1 MNYDHIYA
9 TAEEDFVDRSVGL
22 LSYILS
28 ESIADNGQAILGL
41 SGGSTPKVIY
51 EALGMSDTD
60 WSKVTLFLV
69 DDRYIPADADGSNQK
84 LVRETLLKNANIPEE
99 NLIFPNTTLPIE
111 ECVTDYETRLAM
123 TILQGIP
130 HSVTLGLG
138 SDGHIA
144 SLFPPLS
151 EAAYGDRLVL
161 HTETD
166 QFDVHDRISTT
177 MAVIGSANRKVFFLK
192 GAEKKAVWEEMLAD
206 DDDPLRW
213 PAKAALQLGGGVVIS
228 AFAEHA

>member
-9 TAEEDFVDRSVGL
+9 TAEDDFVDRSVGL
-22 LSYILS
+22 LSHILS

-51 EALGMSDTD
+51 EALGMSDVD
-60 WSKVTLFLV
+60 WNKVTLFLV
-69 DDRYIPADADGSNQK
+69 DDRYVPADADGSNQK
-84 LVRETLLKNANIPEE
+84 LVRETLLKNASIPEE
-99 NLIFPNTTLPIE
+99 NLVFPDTSLTIE
-111 ECVTDYETRLAM
+111 ECITEYETKLAM
-123 TILQGIP
+123 TLSQGIP

-144 SLFPPLS
+144 SLFPPLT
-151 EAAYGDRLVL
+151 EAAFGDRLVL

-166 QFDVHDRISTT
+166 KFDVLDRISTT
-177 MAVIGSANRKVFFLK
+177 MVVIGSADRKIFFLK
-192 GAEKKAVWEEMLAD
+192 GEGKKDVWDEMLAD
-206 DDDPLRW
+206 DDDPMRW

-228 AFAEHA
+228 QW